1 MHTEQEENKK
11 HCVPLFLF
19 KLAQQLWHFFL
30 VELHQTP
37 DQPPP
42 ILPRKSI
49 SIAESVSLPNMY
61 VKSPTKAQKA
71 GLFVFTFKYLMLQWF
86 LTPIPWY
93 LEQQWPKIRKL
104 KYYVDFNLSFS
115 FLPPKKKK
123 KQGDPLTQ
131 TMTMSQSR
139 MHWSPPMKACSIRS
153 RTLCIHVHK
162 GIQLVFITRGAKE
175 IKKVPANM
183 ESQQHKYAIVFNVS
197 KYSKSCQCKV
207 EQIYTL
213 M

>member
-1 MHTEQEENKK
+1 MQ
-11 HCVPLFLF
+11 
-19 KLAQQLWHFFL
+19 
-30 VELHQTP
+30 LHQTP

-42 ILPRKSI
+42 TLPRKSI
-49 SIAESVSLPNMY
+49 SISESVSLPNMY
-61 VKSPTKAQKA
+61 VKSPMKTQKA

-104 KYYVDFNLSFS
+104 KYYVDFNLFFS
-115 FLPPKKKK
+115 FLPPKKKSK
-123 KQGDPLTQ
+123 GTLRLRPWLWVNRGHTE
-131 TMTMSQSR
+131 
-139 MHWSPPMKACSIRS
+139 SPPWKPVLLDQGHFVFMYTKEYSWC
-153 RTLCIHVHK
+153 
-162 GIQLVFITRGAKE
+162 VFITGSAKE

>member
-123 KQGDPLTQ
+123 SKETLWLRPWLWVNRGCIDPHPWKPVLLDQ
-131 TMTMSQSR
+131 E
-139 MHWSPPMKACSIRS
+139 HF
-153 RTLCIHVHK
+153 
-162 GIQLVFITRGAKE
+162 VFMYTKE
-175 IKKVPANM
+175 
-183 ESQQHKYAIVFNVS
+183 
-197 KYSKSCQCKV
+197 YSLSS
-207 EQIYTL
+207 
-213 M
+213 